1 MAVLLAT
8 VDLRC
13 CKHGVSVVDSC
24 SNLVA
29 GATAGAAWPAAL
41 AVAIVTGTACMHLCL
56 LRYACS
62 HVPPSGECFGI
73 LDGVV
78 ITVRLTM
85 GIWSV

>member
-8 VDLRC
+8 VDLRY
-13 CKHGVSVVDSC
+13 CKHGASVVDSC

-29 GATAGAAWPAAL
+29 GATAGAVWPAAR
-41 AVAIVTGTACMHLCL
+41 AVAIVTSTARMHLCL
-56 LRYACS
+56 LRSACR
-62 HVPPSGECFGI
+62 HVSPSGEWLRI

-85 GIWSV
+85 GI